1 MKATKFLGMIA
12 AITMAIVL
20 LPCFGSSAYA
30 DDPVI
35 VESLDGTATPTVRSI
50 AVPYELPKAPDI
62 KLLST
67 DPVFEAGGLSYHS
80 DAAWHYKK
88 SDDTWAIMPGD
99 QQFLEGA
106 YRYHVCVMC
115 PDENYAFADTATL
128 IIDDETWTMIK
139 KEKLS
144 TGIEYALFASPEI
157 NLPDEQLDSPG
168 PIKKT
173 GDTLHDYGISWTPV
187 DKAKGYEITV
197 KNTTQGFAPKETT
210 FEVGAST
217 NSYDLKDVFKSLSIR
232 TGHNT
237 FIITVKALAPAGYKD
252 SEPASSSTAEGSQW
266 AFMVE
271 KHLNLKV
278 DATAGTASWDP
289 YPFEEAKYFYYRL
302 VYGTPDGKQIVDG
315 YYDSSITTCY
325 IESNIEYF
333 HGEAGKYYLYVIAMD
348 RMKSNDGWELTEP
361 DYVEY
366 NYTPKVKTISV
377 NGVKQP
383 MEGDLAQAYIGDY
396 SVEEA
401 NLSLPDPGSGSAY
414 WRRHVSGSWVAMV
427 PTDKFEASGEY
438 RISIPVRCEAGYTF
452 ATDATVSVNGKTVAA
467 KIEVINDTTVR
478 IECPMDVIALSDSTY
493 VVTAGA
499 LNVRSD
505 ASTAGAH
512 VGGLSYGDVVQ
523 AVGQSGG
530 WTMID
535 FEGQTAWVN
544 ASYLALCPSAE
555 QLGAPFEDGPVKYTV
570 TAGAMNVRS
579 TPETPTDDGNRIGG
593 LSAGREI
600 LATGSFTDD
609 LGREWVTMDY
619 YDSSYPENGHRLGY
633 VMFSRPN
640 SASSSGTTYYFNNSD
655 LPPTKSSGKED
666 AASDELVIDTGKFP
680 KVSFEPLKAAISTGN
695 TASLTDE
702 NFENKDDGYLLTTVF
717 PDDAKNFAS
726 LTKDKVILP
735 AALAGMEVAE
745 LTLNTDGSITLRL
758 GPMNPVTVAFETNG
772 GPEVASQTVS
782 SGGTVSKPEDPV
794 RTGYVFG
801 GWFDDAA
808 CNTSHNFG
816 VPVTESIT
824 VYAKWTEIVYTFS
837 KGADGTWTKGSSS
850 GFDLTVN
857 RSIEDDKTF
866 SLFESIEVD
875 GVVIAASNYTAASG
889 SLEASLNAAF
899 LETLSAGEHAVKVNF
914 SDSSAE
920 TTLTIAEAAS
930 KDDSGAGSGDTSS
943 STSGTGAKT
952 GDESPAGLLVGLALA
967 AFIVFACAAYRRR
980 IVG

>member
-1 MKATKFLGMIA
+1 MHSRILSLEGPTAAKPHNKAFGIGNDEVKRFRMRSPLSVLA
-12 AITMAIVL
+12 AVFIAIVM
-20 LPCFGSSAYA
+20 LPFAAAQPAYA

-50 AVPYELPKAPDI
+50 AVPYQTPTAPDI

-115 PDENYAFADTATL
+115 PDENYTFSDTATL

-157 NLPDEQLDSPG
+157 NLPDEQIESPG

-173 GDTLHDYGISWTPV
+173 GDTLHDYGISWTKV

-266 AFMVE
+266 AFTVE

-414 WRRHVSGSWVAMV
+414 WRRHASSSWIAMG
-427 PTDKFEASGEY
+427 PTEKFEASGEY

-467 KIEVINDTTVR
+467 EIDVINETTVR
-478 IECPMDVIALSDSTY
+478 IECPMDVIALNNSTY

-505 ASTAGAH
+505 ASTAGAR

-523 AVGQSGG
+523 AAGQSGG

-535 FEGQTAWVN
+535 FDGQTAWVN
-544 ASYLALCPSAE
+544 TSYLALTESA
-555 QLGAPFEDGPVKYTV
+555 ASAFEDGPVKYTV

-579 TPETPTDDGNRIGG
+579 TPDTSTGDGNRIGG
-593 LSAGREI
+593 ITAGTEI
-600 LATGSFTDD
+600 LATGSVTDGE
-609 LGREWVTMDY
+609 GRVWVTMDY
-619 YDSSYPENGHRLGY
+619 YDPSYPENGHRLGY

-666 AASDELVIDTGKFP
+666 AASDELVIDTGSYP
-680 KVSFEPLKAAISTGN
+680 KVSFAPYKAAISTGN

-702 NFENKDDGYLLTTVF
+702 NFENKDDGYLLTTVY
-717 PDDAKNFAS
+717 PDDGMNFTS
-726 LTKDKVILP
+726 LTKGKVKLP
-735 AALAGMEVAE
+735 EVFAGMEVKT
-745 LTLNTDGSITLRL
+745 LTLNTDGSVTLRL
-758 GPMNPVTVAFETNG
+758 GPVDAPEP
-772 GPEVASQTVS
+772 PEVTYA
-782 SGGTVSKPEDPV
+782 
-794 RTGYVFG
+794 F
-801 GWFDDAA
+801 AA
-808 CNTSHNFG
+808 
-816 VPVTESIT
+816 
-824 VYAKWTEIVYTFS
+824 
-837 KGADGTWTKGSSS
+837 GAGGTWTKSSSS
-850 GFDLTVN
+850 GFDLVVN
-857 RSIEDDKTF
+857 RSVDDDKTF
-866 SLFESIEVD
+866 SLFTGIEVD
-875 GVVIAASNYTAASG
+875 GAVIDAANYTASSG
-889 SLEASLNAAF
+889 SLNATIGAAY
-899 LETLSAGEHAVKVNF
+899 LETLSTGAHNLKVNF
-914 SDSSAE
+914 QDGSVE
-920 TTLTIAEAAS
+920 TTVTIEPAAG
-930 KDDSGAGSGDTSS
+930 DDPSEDDNGSGNGNGTVDDNDNGNSSESNGNATSNTKPVASTSS
-943 STSGTGAKT
+943 QGLAHT
-952 GDESPAGLLVGLALA
+952 GDNLPIVLLAGIAAVAFAVVVGLLAVKKT
-967 AFIVFACAAYRRR
+967 RRR
-980 IVG
+980 